1 MTGTEAIEF
10 IQSISWRG
18 SKPGLERTQALLAA
32 MGNPERRLK
41 YIHIAGTNGKG
52 STAAM
57 LSSVLQRAGYRVGL
71 FTSPYLQRFH
81 ERMQVNG
88 RPIPDEELGSTT
100 ARVVPLAKALTDR
113 PTEFEMMTCVAFQ
126 WFADRRCDIVVLE
139 TGMGGRL
146 DATNVIEHPEVCV
159 ITAIGLD
166 HTRELGGTTALIAGE
181 KAGILKPGAPVVLY
195 EAPAD
200 VDEVIAAACARKG
213 CPLTRTRPGTIRVHA
228 DSMEGQDFDYPPYG
242 HLKLSLLGGHQRK
255 NAAVAVETLLQLRT
269 LGWDISDEAIREG
282 LAAARWP
289 GRFEI
294 LRREPLFIADGGHNP
309 QCAEALAAN
318 LANYFPDKPI
328 HLLLGV
334 MADKDWHT
342 VMDTVAPLA
351 ASFTTVTPDNPRS
364 LDSRQLGRY
373 LKKFGKPVTVCGDAA
388 GGIASLLARVPA
400 DEVICSFGS
409 LYLTGQV
416 RTLLLG

>member
-1 MTGTEAIEF
+1 MTGTEAIAF

-57 LSSVLQRAGYRVGL
+57 LSAVLQKAGYKVGM

-81 ERMQVNG
+81 ERMQING
-88 RPIPDEELGSTT
+88 QPISDGELSSTT
-100 ARVVPLAKALTDR
+100 ARVAPLAEAMTDR
-113 PTEFEMMTCVAFQ
+113 PTEFELMTCVGFQ
-126 WFADRRCDIVVLE
+126 WFADQNCDIVVLE

-166 HTRELGGTTALIAGE
+166 HTRELGGTLTLIAGE

-195 EAPAD
+195 EAPAE
-200 VDEVIAAACARKG
+200 VDEVISGACARLG
-213 CPLTRTRPGTIRVHA
+213 CPLTRTSPGSIRVHA
-228 DSMEGQDFDYPPYG
+228 DNLEGQEFDYPPFSR
-242 HLKLSLLGGHQRK
+242 LRLSLLGAHQRQ
-255 NAAVAVETLLQLRT
+255 NAATVLETLLVLREKSWNIPDT
-269 LGWDISDEAIREG
+269 AIYEG

-309 QCAEALAAN
+309 QCASALGAN
-318 LANYFPDKPI
+318 LAAYFPHRPI

-334 MADKDWHT
+334 MADKDWQT
-342 VMDTVAPLA
+342 VMDLVAPLA
-351 ASFTTVTPDNPRS
+351 ASFTTVTPENPRS
-364 LDSRQLGRY
+364 LDSAELGRY
-373 LKKFGKPVTVCGDAA
+373 LEKYGKPVTVCGTVEEGVD
-388 GGIASLLARVPA
+388 SLLSRVPA
-400 DEVICSFGS
+400 GEVICSFGS

-416 RTLLLG
+416 RTRLLG